1 MRGRDACG
9 ACRENARK
17 QCMQGVQGMCVK
29 GMRAE
34 HAGKMRIRGKCAEC
48 AGNVREIKAYTVLY
62 MRSHCGIISE
72 GMLGR
77 YRHEGDRKYLVCG
90 RK

>member
-1 MRGRDACG
+1 
-9 ACRENARK
+9 
-17 QCMQGVQGMCVK
+17 MQGMQGMCVK
-29 GMRAE
+29 GMRA
-34 HAGKMRIRGKCAEC
+34 GY

-72 GMLGR
+72 GMIGR
-77 YRHEGDRKYLVCG
+77 YRHEGDRQYLVCG

>member
-29 GMRAE
+29 GMRAGY
-34 HAGKMRIRGKCAEC
+34 AGKMRKRNACGVCRENAHKRKVCGMCREC
-48 AGNVREIKAYTVLY
+48 ARNKSIYSVVYAESLWNNFRRNVREVSA
-62 MRSHCGIISE
+62 
-72 GMLGR
+72 
-77 YRHEGDRKYLVCG
+77 
-90 RK
+90 

>member
-1 MRGRDACG
+1 
-9 ACRENARK
+9 
-17 QCMQGVQGMCVK
+17 MQGMQGMCVK

-34 HAGKMRIRGKCAEC
+34 YAGKMRMRGKCAEYAGKMRIRGKCAEC
-48 AGNVREIKAYTVLY
+48 AGNVREIKAYTVLN